1 MNSSGGDDT
10 SDAFV
15 IGTVMT
21 VDEVA
26 VVEVAV
32 VEVAVVEVA
41 VVEVAVVSVGRVA
54 SVVVVVVVVVV
65 AGRVVVTNVVVVV
78 ADGDQTRM
86 ANSEPSA
93 ITIATSSSR
102 SPRDHGINSEQHL
115 PSSKTKC
122 SSRSSTCDAAIFCTS
137 LSVIASAVSNGGG
150 TVAVAVDDVVGD
162 LVVVVDVAVDVAAD
176 VAVDVAADVAV
187 DVAADV
193 AVDVAAARQLSQAPH
208 PIATAGALMRPVSTQ
223 CGIRELATIIHACS
237 APRRET
243 SVRGVS
249 VPITDII
256 EAVILADVVTNFLH
270 RHLRQRSPLATTPI
284 FFSSSMSVVFLVV
297 WFMIPW

>member
-1 MNSSGGDDT
+1 MLLVMNGFMNISGGVMNSSGGDDT

-21 VDEVA
+21 VD
-26 VVEVAV
+26 
-32 VEVAVVEVA
+32 EVAVVEVA

-176 VAVDVAADVAV
+176 VAVDVAA
-187 DVAADV
+187 
-193 AVDVAAARQLSQAPH
+193 ARQLSQAPH